1 MIWLV
6 GMEEELLHRI
16 TSGSASRSSSPK
28 TSVLMSILSGTASI
42 TIHAPATASCKSS
55 ETSTRPRRAGCSPSV
70 CLVSAT
76 CSST

>member
-28 TSVLMSILSGTASI
+28 TSVLMSILGNCLDHHPCAGDGLLQVIGDFDSP
-42 TIHAPATASCKSS
+42 AP
-55 ETSTRPRRAGCSPSV
+55 GGV
-70 CLVSAT
+70 
-76 CSST
+76 